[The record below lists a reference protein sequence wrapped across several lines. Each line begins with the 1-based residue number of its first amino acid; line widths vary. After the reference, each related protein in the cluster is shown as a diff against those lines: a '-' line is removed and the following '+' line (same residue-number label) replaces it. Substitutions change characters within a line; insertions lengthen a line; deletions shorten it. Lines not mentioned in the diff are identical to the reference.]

1 MKKTLLD
8 LDRGSLAGRTVLLRA
23 DLNVPMEDGAVADDQ
38 RLVASLPTLRY
49 LIDSGARTV
58 ILSHFGR
65 PKGQVVPAYSLR
77 PVAAR
82 MAELLAR
89 PVTFVP
95 EPIGPVVDAAVES
108 LQDGDVAVLENTRF
122 LPGERANDASLAS
135 DWARLGTLMVNDA
148 FGAVHRAHASNVGL
162 ARAVRAGGGEAVAG
176 LLLAREL
183 EFLGAAL
190 EEPERPFVAI
200 LGGAKISGKID
211 VVSALLPRVDRL
223 LIGGAMANTFFRAMG
238 LDTGRS
244 LIEEDR
250 VAMAEDLMT
259 RAGEKLV
266 LPTDCVV
273 AEELEPGSETRVV
286 ARESVGDSDRIADVG
301 PRTRA
306 HFAELLADARTIVWN
321 GPMGVFEIDE
331 FAAGTLAVAEAV
343 AEACDRGAL
352 GVIGGGDSAA
362 AAERAGV
369 VDRISHVSTG
379 GGASLE
385 LLAGADLPG
394 VDCLTDAE

>member
-8 LDRGSLAGRTVLLRA
+8 LDRGSLAGKTVLLRA
-23 DLNVPMEDGAVADDQ
+23 DLNVPMEGGAVADDQ

-82 MAELLAR
+82 LAELLAR

-95 EPIGPVVDAAVES
+95 EPIGPVVDEAVES

-286 ARESVGDSDRIADVG
+286 AREAVGDSDRIADVG